1 MRIFRSIAAIVAGL
15 GFMSAT
21 TTVGMLVTS
30 AAFGE
35 TREGISAPTPPSEF
49 FYVSLIVL
57 GMGGVIGG
65 WLAARIATFAPYG
78 HAAAMAAIVAVV
90 SIELS
95 RGSASGAR
103 TARMVSVRYW
113 PGCGH
118 RHSPRRKASLSRQR
132 SAGESGLILRTMSV

>member
-1 MRIFRSIAAIVAGL
+1 MRIIRSFAAILAGL

-35 TREGISAPTPPSEF
+35 TRDGISVPAPSSGF

-57 GMGGVIGG
+57 GVGAVIGG

-78 HAAAMAAIVAVV
+78 HAAAMAAIVAVLT
-90 SIELS
+90 IELLAAAPPVP
-95 RGSASGAR
+95 GQPGWYPSALGLVAVVGILLGGKLR
-103 TARMVSVRYW
+103 AAANAPIVR
-113 PGCGH
+113 
-118 RHSPRRKASLSRQR
+118 RA
-132 SAGESGLILRTMSV
+132 